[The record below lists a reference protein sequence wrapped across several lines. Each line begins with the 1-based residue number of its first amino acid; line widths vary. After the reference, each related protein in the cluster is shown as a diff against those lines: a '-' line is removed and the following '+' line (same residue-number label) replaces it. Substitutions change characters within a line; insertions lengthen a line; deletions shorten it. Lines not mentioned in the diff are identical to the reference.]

1 MNKISRIK
9 NPQEE
14 LRKILHNDL
23 CDVTHEYYQI
33 EGEFVESGISKFPNF
48 EHELIPDYLC
58 YTTYLEQFG
67 ETVNCLQYCDC
78 KIDDKILEKY
88 YKIHTQIL
96 RENRYSMNT
105 IFVTKEPL
113 SKCSKEYEDGQ
124 VTYTPTLISFADYDS
139 KKHLSTIENKI
150 NNEEYFTKV
159 EALDTLFIVENCDEK
174 QSEALN
180 KTCELFPKIA
190 VDTERN
196 IAKSFTMCNSP
207 ICSFN

>member
-1 MNKISRIK
+1 
-9 NPQEE
+9 
-14 LRKILHNDL
+14 
-23 CDVTHEYYQI
+23 
-33 EGEFVESGISKFPNF
+33 
-48 EHELIPDYLC
+48 
-58 YTTYLEQFG
+58 
-67 ETVNCLQYCDC
+67 
-78 KIDDKILEKY
+78 
-88 YKIHTQIL
+88 
-96 RENRYSMNT
+96 MNT
-105 IFVTKEPL
+105 IFITKEPL

-190 VDTERN
+190 VDTEFKEILRKALQCV
-196 IAKSFTMCNSP
+196 IHQYAVSIDEIKKLEKLLK
-207 ICSFN
+207 